1 MSYGVTQRRREIGI
15 RIALGAQFGNVT
27 GMVMRDVAMVA
38 MIGIAV
44 GVGGSLLLT
53 RLLSSVLYGV
63 GAYDPLSFV
72 AAPGIIIITALIS
85 GAVPALRAARVDPL
99 VAMRSE

>member
-1 MSYGVTQRRREIGI
+1 
-15 RIALGAQFGNVT
+15 
-27 GMVMRDVAMVA
+27 MRDVAMVA